1 MKLGARSFDRY
12 VLVGLANTALD
23 LVLFSTL
30 ALAVGFAPVAA
41 NVISTV
47 CVMTVSFFVNRA
59 FVFRSSAGGLMAFV
73 RFVSVT
79 LFTGLVV
86 QSAVIVAAIA
96 ASGALL
102 PGLPEAV
109 VTPGA
114 KVLAMGVGMVVNFL
128 GYRWLFSTPAS
139 TQPATGRRSP
149 TT

>member
-1 MKLGARSFDRY
+1 MRIGARSFDRY

-23 LVLFSTL
+23 LALYSTL
-30 ALAVGFAPVAA
+30 ALAVGFAPVVA

-59 FVFRSSAGGLMAFV
+59 FVFRSSTGGLVAFV

-86 QSAVIVAAIA
+86 QSAVIVTVIA
-96 ASGALL
+96 SCDTLL

-114 KVLAMGVGMVVNFL
+114 KIVAMGVGMVVNFL
-128 GYRWLFSTPAS
+128 GYRWLFAAPAS
-139 TQPATGRRSP
+139 TERATGRRSP
-149 TT
+149 AP